1 MENKKWLPSDTR
13 NRLIDLC
20 KDRNISQAQLAG
32 VIGIDRSAMSRFL
45 SGKTDSMSH
54 EHVIAIAKFFNVST
68 DFLLGETDDPG
79 RINGEGRGMPVYPQS
94 RSGYS
99 VQATGTGTLR
109 RTDA

>member
-32 VIGIDRSAMSRFL
+32 VIGIDRSALSRFH

-54 EHVIAIAKFFNVST
+54 EHVIAIRNTSMFPRTFFSAKQMIPDGSIT
-68 DFLLGETDDPG
+68 
-79 RINGEGRGMPVYPQS
+79 I
-94 RSGYS
+94 SGNW
-99 VQATGTGTLR
+99 G
-109 RTDA
+109 